1 MFEFII
7 DAIIQGIGNPLIV
20 AVVLGFLPI
29 SEVRGAAIYAFS
41 INQPWLIIPAAMA
54 NMLVAPV
61 ILFFWNIVNIPYWGK
76 LILGKRLEG
85 KLLGMGKHYESQGFL
100 AIAIFIGI
108 PLPLTGVYSG
118 TLVAELLGIKR
129 KHTLVAAC
137 VGVVMAT
144 VLMFL
149 FLGGLKIILG

>member
-1 MFEFII
+1 MFEFMIE
-7 DAIIQGIGNPLIV
+7 AIIQGIGNPLLV
-20 AVVLGFLPI
+20 AIVLGFLPI
-29 SEVRGAAIYAFS
+29 SEIRGAAIYAFS
-41 INQPWLIIPAAMA
+41 INQPWLIIPAAIA

-61 ILFFWNIVNIPYWGK
+61 ILLLWDVVNIPYWGK

-85 KLLGMGKHYESQGFL
+85 KLLSMGKHYESQGLL
-100 AIAIFIGI
+100 AITIFIGI

-129 KHTLVAAC
+129 KHTIVAAC
-137 VGVVMAT
+137 AGVAIAT

-149 FLGGLKIILG
+149 FLGGLKLLFG